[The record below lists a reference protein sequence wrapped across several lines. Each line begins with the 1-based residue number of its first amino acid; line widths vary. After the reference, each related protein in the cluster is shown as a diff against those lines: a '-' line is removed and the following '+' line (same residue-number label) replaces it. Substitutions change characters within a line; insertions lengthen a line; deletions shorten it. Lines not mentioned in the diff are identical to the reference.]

1 MTTPTPVEQPTF
13 QHPKFQEEY
22 SAKIPALAL
31 LANLGFRYLSPSE
44 ALELRGSK
52 ERVVLAPVLRAEL
65 GKRRFF
71 SNGVE
76 HGLSEAALSKLVG
89 EISHPPLNEGLQAAN
104 QRLSDQLLYG
114 VSVGDFVA
122 GSKLNPTIPLID
134 WQNPANNSFHLTEEL
149 GVGCASGI
157 GQRIPD
163 IVLYVNGLPLVV
175 IEAKRPDANSGKD
188 LIKQGISQMLRNQ
201 RADEIPLLFTFS
213 QLLLVIDGSSGRYG
227 TVGTTEKFWAAW
239 REEEI
244 SEVEFAELK
253 NRPLDADQEQ
263 AIFASRPAAS
273 LAWYRSW
280 LGGGLVASQQDKLL
294 ASLCRP
300 DRLLELVHFYTFS
313 DSKHGKI
320 VARYQQVFG
329 IRALIERI
337 KQRDA
342 TGARQ
347 GGVIW
352 HTTGSGKSITMLL
365 LTQALIFHPDLQNC
379 RVLVITDRTDLE
391 AQLSKTFASGGAM
404 TTRDQDEALTQSG
417 RHLAQQIGKGTARV
431 MFSLIQKFNS
441 AAKLPECRNDSA
453 DFIVLVDEGHRS
465 QGGENHVQMRLA
477 LPNAAF
483 VAFTGTPLLQDEK
496 TQNKF
501 GPIVH
506 AYTMQRAVEDGTVTP
521 LLYEERRLELEVND
535 RAIDSWFER
544 HTQGLSEAQ
553 QADLKKKFAKKGEL
567 YKAEGRLELIA
578 HDISEHFSK
587 SVLDG
592 LKGQVACDSRV
603 SAIRLK
609 GYLDEIGEV
618 SSALVMSAPDSREGN
633 TDSDENSKSVV
644 QAWWDK
650 HVGKED
656 GTLYKQR
663 MIEAFAKEDGPQ
675 LLIVID
681 QLLTG
686 FDEPRNAVLYIDK
699 NLKQHNL
706 IQAIARVNRLHPLK
720 KHGLLI
726 DYRGILGELDT
737 TIAQY
742 QDLATRTQGGYSI
755 EDLAGLYSPMSTEY
769 KKLPGL
775 YRQLWA
781 MFAEVKNTQDIE
793 QMLAVLLPRLQ
804 EMNGEQVDSRQ
815 KARDDFYGLLSEF
828 AACLAIALQSQAF
841 FQDKSVSETTR
852 RQYKETVKQLS
863 NLRQRLKQATGDT
876 VDYDEYAAQVKKLMD
891 KHVVG
896 VGVKESKGAYLVGE
910 MGKHQPEA
918 WSEEKAR
925 NEKDIIQ
932 TRVTKEIEQLLDDPY
947 AQKAFSEL
955 LRQVIAEA
963 DALFDHPLKQFLLF
977 KEFEE
982 QVQQRQLDELP
993 DAVRG
998 NPHVQSYFG
1007 AFKLLLDEHG
1017 VQPSEADT
1025 TQWVELAMQT
1035 DSIVNTAVA
1044 EFSINPLNIEAAVR
1058 QKLLPLYFMALKA
1071 LGLGMDQVQA
1081 TVEQVVQIVRRGV
1094 HKR

>member
-1 MTTPTPVEQPTF
+1 MTTTSAF
-13 QHPKFQEEY
+13 AHPRFQEEF

-44 ALELRGSK
+44 ALQLRGSR
-52 ERVVLAPVLRAEL
+52 ERVVLTTVLKAEL
-65 GKRRFF
+65 AKRRFF
-71 SNGVE
+71 SGGVE
-76 HGLSEAALSKLVG
+76 HGLSEAALTKLVG

-114 VSVGDFVA
+114 VSVSDFVA
-122 GSKLNPTIPLID
+122 GSKVNPTIALID
-134 WQNPANNSFHLTEEL
+134 WQNPSNNNFHLTEEL
-149 GVGCASGI
+149 GVGCTSGI

-201 RADEIPLLFTFS
+201 RSEEIPQLFAFS
-213 QLLLVIDGSSGRYG
+213 QLLLVVDGSGGRYG

-244 SEVEFAELK
+244 SEVAFAELK
-253 NRPLDADQEQ
+253 NRPLHAAQEQ
-263 AIFASRPAAS
+263 ALFANRPAAS

-280 LGGGLVASQQDKLL
+280 LAGGLLASQQDKLL

-300 DRLLELVHFYTFS
+300 DRLLELVRFYTFS
-313 DSKHGKI
+313 DNKHGKL

-329 IRALIERI
+329 IRALIARI
-337 KQRDA
+337 QQRDA
-342 TGARQ
+342 RGARQ

-365 LTQALIFHPDLQNC
+365 LSKALIFHPDLQNC

-391 AQLSKTFASGGAM
+391 AQLSKTFASAGVFTA
-404 TTRDQDEALTQSG
+404 RDQEEALSQSG
-417 RHLAQQIGKGTARV
+417 RHLAQQIGKGSARV
-431 MFSLIQKFNS
+431 MFALIQKFNS
-441 AAKLPECRNDSA
+441 AAKLPECRNDSS

-483 VAFTGTPLLQDEK
+483 VAFTGTPLLLDEK

-521 LLYEERRLELEVND
+521 LLYEERRLELDVND
-535 RAIDSWFER
+535 RAIDNWFER
-544 HTQGLSEAQ
+544 HTQGLSAAQ

-567 YKAEGRLELIA
+567 YKALGRLELIA
-578 HDISEHFSK
+578 HDISEHFSN

-609 GYLDEIGEV
+609 GFLDEIGLV

-644 QAWWDK
+644 QTWWDAN
-650 HVGKED
+650 VGKED
-656 GTLYKQR
+656 GSAYKQR
-663 MIEAFAKEDGPQ
+663 MIEAFAQDHGPD

-706 IQAIARVNRLHPLK
+706 IQAIARVNRLHPNK
-720 KHGLLI
+720 KFGLLI

-755 EDLAGLYSPMSTEY
+755 DDLDGLYSPMSTEY

-775 YRQLWA
+775 YQRLWA
-781 MFAEVKNTQDIE
+781 MFAEVKNSQDIE

-804 EMNGEQVDSRQ
+804 EINGAQVDTRQ

-828 AACLAIALQSQAF
+828 AGCLAIALQSQAF
-841 FQDKSVSETTR
+841 FQDKSVSEGTR

-876 VDYDEYAAQVKKLMD
+876 VDYDEYAVQVKKLMD

-896 VGVKESKGAYLVGE
+896 VGVQEPKGAYLVGE
-910 MGKHQPEA
+910 MGAHQPET
-918 WSEEKAR
+918 WSEEKTR

-963 DALFDHPLKQFLLF
+963 DALFDHPLKQYLLF
-977 KEFEE
+977 KEFGE
-982 QVQQRQLDELP
+982 QVQQRHLDELP
-993 DAVRG
+993 EAVRG
-998 NPHVQSYFG
+998 NPHVQAYFG
-1007 AFKLLLDEHG
+1007 AFKLLLDEHRLPLG
-1017 VQPSEADT
+1017 EADT
-1025 TQWVELAMQT
+1025 PKWVALAEQT
-1035 DSIVNTAVA
+1035 DAIVGQAVA

-1081 TVEQVVQIVRRGV
+1081 LVEQVVLVVRAGAR
-1094 HKR
+1094 RT

>member
-1 MTTPTPVEQPTF
+1 MTTTPAF
-13 QHPKFQEEY
+13 AHPKFQEEF

-31 LANLGFRYLSPSE
+31 LANLGFTYLSPSD
-44 ALELRGSK
+44 ALQLRGSK
-52 ERVVLAPVLRAEL
+52 ERVVLTPLLRAEL
-65 GKRRFF
+65 AKRRFF
-71 SNGVE
+71 SDGVE
-76 HGLSEAALSKLVG
+76 HGLSEAALNKLVG

-114 VSVGDFVA
+114 VSVSDFVA
-122 GSKLNPTIPLID
+122 GSKVNPTIPLID
-134 WQNPANNSFHLTEEL
+134 WSNPSNNSFHLTEEL

-175 IEAKRPDANSGKD
+175 IEAKRPDSNSGKD
-188 LIKQGISQMLRNQ
+188 LISQGISQMLRNQ
-201 RADEIPLLFTFS
+201 RADEIPQLFAFS
-213 QLLLVIDGSSGRYG
+213 QLLLVVDGSGGRYG
-227 TVGTTEKFWAAW
+227 TVGTTEKFWSAW

-244 SEVEFAELK
+244 GDVEFAELK
-253 NRPLDADQEQ
+253 NRPLDAGQEQ
-263 AIFASRPAAS
+263 AIFAQRPAAS

-280 LGGGLVASQQDKLL
+280 LAAGLLASRQDKLL

-300 DRLLELVHFYTFS
+300 DRLLDLVRFYTYS
-313 DSKHGKI
+313 DNKHGKI

-329 IRALIERI
+329 IRALLARI
-337 KQRDA
+337 QQRDVR
-342 TGARQ
+342 GARQ
-347 GGVIW
+347 GGVVW

-365 LTQALIFHPDLQNC
+365 LSKALIFHPQLQNC
-379 RVLVITDRTDLE
+379 RVLVVTDRTDLE
-391 AQLSKTFASGGAM
+391 AQLSKTFASAGVLTA
-404 TTRDQDEALTQSG
+404 RDQQEALSQSG
-417 RHLAQQIGKGTARV
+417 RHLAQQIGKGSARV

-441 AAKLPECRNDSA
+441 AAKLPECRNDSS

-483 VAFTGTPLLQDEK
+483 VAFTGTPLLQNEK

-521 LLYEERRLELEVND
+521 LLYEERRLELDVND

-544 HTQGLSEAQ
+544 STRGLSEAQ

-567 YKAEGRLELIA
+567 YKALGRLELIA
-578 HDISEHFSK
+578 HDISEHFSN

-609 GYLDEIGEV
+609 GFLDEIGQV

-633 TDSDENSKSVV
+633 SDNDEDSKSVV

-663 MIEAFAKEDGPQ
+663 MIEAFARDDGPD

-726 DYRGILGELDT
+726 DYRGILGELDI

-755 EDLAGLYSPMSTEY
+755 EDLDGLYSPMSTEY

-775 YRQLWA
+775 YQQLWA
-781 MFAEVKNTQDIE
+781 IFREVKNTQDIE

-804 EMNGEQVDSRQ
+804 EVDGAQVDTRQ
-815 KARDDFYGLLSEF
+815 KARDDFYALLSEF

-841 FQDKSVSETTR
+841 FQDKSVSEDTR

-863 NLRQRLKQATGDT
+863 NLRQRLKQASGDT
-876 VDYDEYAAQVKKLMD
+876 VDYDEYAVQVKKLMD
-891 KHVVG
+891 KHVLGIG
-896 VGVKESKGAYLVGE
+896 VQESKGAYLVGD
-910 MGKHQPEA
+910 MGAHQPEN
-918 WSEEKAR
+918 WSEEKTR

-932 TRVTKEIEQLLDDPY
+932 TRVTKEIDQLLDDPY
-947 AQKAFSEL
+947 AQKRFSEL

-963 DALFDHPLKQFLLF
+963 DALFDNPLKQFLLF
-977 KEFEE
+977 KEFGE
-982 QVQQRQLDELP
+982 QLQQRQLDELP
-993 DAVRG
+993 EAVRG
-998 NPHVQSYFG
+998 NPHVQAYFG
-1007 AFKLLLDEHG
+1007 AFKLLLDEQRIAAG
-1017 VQPSEADT
+1017 IIDAP
-1025 TQWVELAMQT
+1025 QWVALAEQT
-1035 DSIVNTAVA
+1035 DAIVSQAVR

-1058 QKLLPLYFMALKA
+1058 QQLLPLYFMALKA

-1081 TVEQVVQIVRRGV
+1081 LVEQVVQIVRAGAR
-1094 HKR
+1094 KA

>member
-1 MTTPTPVEQPTF
+1 MTAT
-13 QHPKFQEEY
+13 PKFQEEF
-22 SAKIPALAL
+22 SAKIPALTL
-31 LANLGFRYLSPSE
+31 LANLGFTYLSQ
-44 ALELRGSK
+44 AQVLQLRGTK
-52 ERVVLAPVLRAEL
+52 ERVVLAPVLKKAL
-65 GKRRFF
+65 AKRRFT
-71 SNGVE
+71 SGGSE
-76 HGLSEAALSKLVG
+76 SRLSEAALNKLVS
-89 EISHPPLNEGLQAAN
+89 EISNPPLNKGLLAAN
-104 QRLSDQLLYG
+104 QYFHEQLLYG
-114 VSVGDFVA
+114 VSVSDFI
-122 GSKLNPTIPLID
+122 GGNKLNPTIQLID
-134 WQNPANNSFHLTEEL
+134 WTDWTNNSFHFTEEL
-149 GVGCASGI
+149 GVGCASGM

-175 IEAKRPDANSGKD
+175 IEAKRPDATSGKD

-201 RADEIPLLFTFS
+201 RLVEIPQLFAFS
-213 QLLLVIDGSSGRYG
+213 QLLMVVDGSSGRYG

-244 SEVEFAELK
+244 TEVEFAGLK
-253 NRPLDADQEQ
+253 NLPLDDASEQ
-263 AIFASRPAAS
+263 AIFANRSSTSRD
-273 LAWYRSW
+273 WYRSW
-280 LGGGLVASQQDKLL
+280 LAGGLVASGQDKLL
-294 ASLCRP
+294 ISLCRP
-300 DRLLELVHFYTFS
+300 DRLLELVRFYTFS
-313 DSKHGKI
+313 DIKHGKI
-320 VARYQQVFG
+320 IARYQQVFG
-329 IRALIERI
+329 IQALIQRL

-342 TGARQ
+342 AGARQ

-391 AQLSKTFASGGAM
+391 AQLSKTFASAGVLSD
-404 TTRDQDEALTQSG
+404 RDQEVALTQSG
-417 RHLAQQIGKGTARV
+417 RHLAQQIGSSSTRV

-441 AAKLPECRNDSA
+441 AAKLPECRNNSA

-483 VAFTGTPLLQDEK
+483 VAFTGTPLLLEEK

-535 RAIDSWFER
+535 RAIDSWFGR

-553 QADLKKKFAKKGEL
+553 QSDLKKKFAKKGEL
-567 YKAEGRLELIA
+567 YKAEGRLELVA

-587 SVLDG
+587 NVLDG

-609 GYLDEIGEV
+609 KYLDEIGQV
-618 SSALVMSAPDSREGN
+618 RSALVMSAPDSREDN
-633 TDSDENSKSVV
+633 TDNDENSKSVV
-644 QAWWDK
+644 QAWWDAN
-650 HVGKED
+650 VGKED

-663 MIEAFAKEDGPQ
+663 VIEAFSTDEGPQ

-686 FDEPRNAVLYIDK
+686 FDEPRNTVLYIDK

-706 IQAIARVNRLHPLK
+706 IQAIARVNRLHPDK
-720 KHGLLI
+720 KFGLLI

-775 YRQLWA
+775 YQQLWA
-781 MFAEVKNTQDIE
+781 TFVQVKNTQDIE
-793 QMLAVLLPRLQ
+793 QLLAVLLPSYR
-804 EMNGEQVDSRQ
+804 EINGWQVDTRQ
-815 KARDDFYGLLSEF
+815 KVRDDFYALLTEF
-828 AACLAIALQSQAF
+828 ATCLTIALQSQAF
-841 FQDKSVSETTR
+841 FQDKSVTEAPR

-863 NLRQRLKQATGDT
+863 NLRLRLKQATGDT
-876 VDYDEYAAQVKKLMD
+876 VDYDEYAVQVKKLMD

-896 VGVKESKGAYLVGE
+896 VGVREPQGVYLVGD
-910 MGKHQPEA
+910 MGKHKPEA
-918 WSEEKAR
+918 WSAEKAR

-955 LRQVIAEA
+955 LRQVIKEA
-963 DALFDHPLKQFLLF
+963 DALFDHPLKQYLLF
-977 KEFEE
+977 KEFSEKVE
-982 QVQQRQLDELP
+982 QRQLEELP
-993 DAVRG
+993 NAVRG
-998 NPHVQSYFG
+998 NPHVQAYFG
-1007 AFKLLLDEHG
+1007 AFKLLLDES
-1017 VQPSEADT
+1017 QLQLSSADT
-1025 TQWVELAMQT
+1025 EQWTELALQT
-1035 DSIVNTAVA
+1035 DDIVSKAVA

-1071 LGLGMDQVQA
+1071 LGLGMDQVQVL
-1081 TVEQVVQIVRRGV
+1081 VERIVQIVRAGARRV
-1094 HKR
+1094 

>member
-1 MTTPTPVEQPTF
+1 VTASPR
-13 QHPKFQEEY
+13 FQEEY

-31 LANLGFRYLSPSE
+31 LANLGFTYLSPSQ
-44 ALELRGSK
+44 ALEMRGSK

-65 GKRRFF
+65 AKRRFH
-71 SNGVE
+71 SAGVE
-76 HGLSEAALSKLVG
+76 HGLSEAALNKLVT
-89 EISHPPLNEGLQAAN
+89 EIGQPALNEGLQLAN
-104 QRLSDQLLYG
+104 QRFSEQLLYG
-114 VSVGDFVA
+114 IGVSDFVA
-122 GSKLNPTIPLID
+122 GNKVNPTIALID
-134 WQNPANNSFHLTEEL
+134 WTDLDNNSFHFTEEL

-163 IVLYVNGLPLVV
+163 IVLYVNGLPLAV
-175 IEAKRPDANSGKD
+175 IEAKRPNASNGKE

-201 RADEIPLLFTFS
+201 RADEIPQLFAFS

-244 SEVEFAELK
+244 GEVAFAELK
-253 NRPLDADQEQ
+253 NRPLDAEQQQ
-263 AIFASRPAAS
+263 AIFAQRPAAS
-273 LAWYRSW
+273 LAWYQQW
-280 LGGGLVASQQDKLL
+280 LAGGLLASQQDKLL
-294 ASLCRP
+294 ISLCRP
-300 DRLLELVHFYTFS
+300 DRLLDMVRFYSYS

-329 IRALIERI
+329 IRALIQRI
-337 KQRDA
+337 QQRDA
-342 TGARQ
+342 RGARQ

-365 LTQALIFHPDLQNC
+365 LTKALIFHPELQNC

-391 AQLSKTFASGGAM
+391 AQLSKTFASAGALSA
-404 TTRDQDEALTQSG
+404 RDQQEALSQSG
-417 RHLAQQIGKGTARV
+417 RHLAQQIGKGSARV

-441 AAKLPECRNDSA
+441 AAKLPECHNDSS

-465 QGGENHVQMRLA
+465 QGGENHAQMRLA

-521 LLYEERRLELEVND
+521 LLYEERRLELDVND

-544 HTQGLSEAQ
+544 HTQSLSTAQ

-567 YKAEGRLELIA
+567 YKALGRLELIA
-578 HDISEHFSK
+578 HDISDHFSK
-587 SVLDG
+587 HVTDG

-609 GYLDEIGEV
+609 AFLDEIGQV
-618 SSALVMSAPDSREGN
+618 SSVLVMSAPDSREDN
-633 TDSDENSKSVV
+633 SDSDEDSKSVV

-656 GTLYKQR
+656 GTTYKQR
-663 MIEAFAKEDGPQ
+663 MIDAFAEDDGPD

-706 IQAIARVNRLHPLK
+706 IQAIARVNRLHPHK

-726 DYRGILGELDT
+726 DYRGILGELDI

-755 EDLAGLYSPMSTEY
+755 EDLDGLYSPMSTEY
-769 KKLPGL
+769 KKLPDL
-775 YRQLWA
+775 YQRLWA
-781 MFAEVKNTQDIE
+781 IFAEVKNTQDIE
-793 QMLAVLLPRLQ
+793 QMLAVLLPRL
-804 EMNGEQVDSRQ
+804 EERDGVQVDSRQ
-815 KARDDFYGLLSEF
+815 KARDDFYALLSEF
-828 AACLAIALQSQAF
+828 AGCLSIALQSQAF
-841 FQDKSVSETTR
+841 FQDKSVSENTR

-863 NLRQRLKQATGDT
+863 NLRQRLKQITGDT
-876 VDYDEYAAQVKKLMD
+876 VDYDEYAVQVRKLMD
-891 KHVVG
+891 KHVLGIDVL
-896 VGVKESKGAYLVGE
+896 EAKGAYLVGE
-910 MGKHQPEA
+910 MGSHHPEN
-918 WSEEKAR
+918 WSDEKAR

-932 TRVTKEIEQLLDDPY
+932 TRVTREIDQLLDDPY
-947 AQKAFSEL
+947 AKKRFSEL

-963 DALFDHPLKQFLLF
+963 DALFDHPLKQYLLF
-977 KEFEE
+977 KSFDE

-993 DAVRG
+993 QQVRD
-998 NPHVQSYFG
+998 NPHVQAYYG
-1007 AFKLLLDEHG
+1007 AFKLVLAEQQVTTDE
-1017 VQPSEADT
+1017 S
-1025 TQWVELAMQT
+1025 WVALAEQT
-1035 DSIVNTAVA
+1035 DAIVDQAVR
-1044 EFSINPLNIEAAVR
+1044 EFSINPLNIEASIR
-1058 QKLLPLYFMALKA
+1058 QQLLPLYFLALKP
-1071 LGLGMDQVQA
+1071 LGMGMDSVQA
-1081 TVEQVVQIVRRGV
+1081 LVEQVVQIVRAGTR
-1094 HKR
+1094 KR